1 MKSFDHVVALGRQ
14 LDKPKSI
21 NVRLL
26 REDYQ
31 KLVDCSEF
39 AGSSL
44 DCFVRGILLS
54 FLNMY
59 DNPMITSAPDQEVAY
74 EA

>member
-21 NVRLL
+21 TVRLL

-31 KLVDCSEF
+31 KLVDCSTF
-39 AGSSL
+39 AGASV
-44 DCFVRGILLS
+44 DCFTRGILLS

-59 DNPMITSAPDQEVAY
+59 DNPMIISAPDQEVS
-74 EA
+74 E